1 MKVTDVMQTKVKTVG
16 PESTVGEAVVSLA
29 DGHLTA
35 LAVVDDGGRLVG
47 VLSTS
52 DILTAIAE
60 AEGAAERGRLF
71 GETLV
76 RDLMTPR
83 TITIEPDADV
93 EEAAR
98 QMLYLEVHRLFVTE
112 AGKLVGVVSQT
123 DIVGAVATAK
133 L

>member
-1 MKVTDVMQTKVKTVG
+1 MKVAEVMRAKVTSVL
-16 PESTVGEAVVSLA
+16 PEATLGEAVVSLA
-29 DGHLTA
+29 EEHVSALPVVNERGHL
-35 LAVVDDGGRLVG
+35 LG

-60 AEGAAERGRLF
+60 ADGTEARGKLF
-71 GETLV
+71 GETLA
-76 RDLMTPR
+76 RDLMTPHS
-83 TITIEPDADV
+83 ITIEPDADV

-98 QMLYLEVHRLFVTE
+98 RMLYLEVHRLFVTE
-112 AGKLVGVVSQT
+112 GGKVVGVISQT